1 MPKEKRQTPFSAKLK
16 KKPPRKPKN
25 TDRRSREYL
34 TDGEIEKLR
43 KAARN
48 VGRHGMRIEISAKQY
63 AYLMGISVKNVYRDA
78 EKIADTL
85 GSKRFTIQTED
96 GWINLGW
103 ISSMKYKHTE
113 GMINVLVDPNLL
125 PYIIDLK
132 KYTSFRL
139 ENVLNLNSS
148 HAIKIYQ
155 LLVHCMWQGERTI
168 SLKDLRSVLG
178 ISNTKSYLAYKG
190 VKQRVLEISKREIN
204 EKTDLNI
211 SYSEIK
217 KGRKVEAIKF
227 KITKKPKSNTNDAL
241 SNQENNS
248 F

>member
-1 MPKEKRQTPFSAKLK
+1 MQ
-16 KKPPRKPKN
+16 KN
-25 TDRRSREYL
+25 TNLVVQSSALIEAHYKQTYTVQELRTVLWMIS
-34 TDGEIEKLR
+34 EIHKEDYFNPKKYEH
-43 KAARN
+43 KAI
-48 VGRHGMRIEISAKQY
+48 GISAKQY
-63 AYLMGISVKNVYRDA
+63 ADLMGISVKNVYRDA

-103 ISSMKYKHTE
+103 ISSMQYKHTE

-155 LLVHCMWQGERTI
+155 LLVHCLWQGEKTI
-168 SLKDLRSVLG
+168 ALDDLRSVLG
-178 ISNTKSYLAYKG
+178 ISNSKSYLAYKG

-227 KITKKPKSNTNDAL
+227 KITQKAQ
-241 SNQENNS
+241 QETKAEETVLA
-248 F
+248 